1 MLIVAVTLLIAML
14 VLIWFRIPRW
24 GGQIGGSEAPDII
37 VIDVEPGKSG
47 KIVLEEPK
55 TKVKSGSKAVSAVAK
70 AILDGDAVSHVNI
83 ISAGRG
89 YVYPPCVIFSG
100 GGGSGAKA
108 VARISKGQVVE
119 IKMLLGG
126 RDYQLPPTISFNP
139 LGCLPDAEIRAVIA
153 SPPQQ
158 LPATDDGIKPA
169 DEVAAEELR
178 VQTEQAKARLKTIEK
193 VKAKDAKMAV
203 EAAQLGLPPPPPL
216 FTEEQEKEV
225 RALAQKMPRQL
236 SPEEQAEC
244 DKKLTESNQANLES
258 VDLGKQSMILP
269 SLRDKA
275 VEAGQRASRLQ
286 EEYKNMCL

>member
-1 MLIVAVTLLIAML
+1 MLLVALALLIAML
-14 VLIWFRIPRW
+14 LLIWKRIQSPSQQ
-24 GGQIGGSEAPDII
+24 GGAGEPDII

-47 KIVLEEPK
+47 KIVLEQPK
-55 TKVKSGSKAVSAVAK
+55 TRTKTGSKAVSAVAK

-83 ISAGRG
+83 ISAGSG

-100 GGGSGAKA
+100 GGGTGAKA

-119 IKMLLGG
+119 IKMILGG
-126 RDYQLPPTISFNP
+126 RDYQLPPTVAFNP
-139 LGCLPDAEIRAVIA
+139 LGCLPDAEVRAVIA

-169 DEVAAEELR
+169 DEAAAEELR
-178 VQTEQAKARLKTIEK
+178 VQTEQAKAKLRTIER
-193 VKAKDAKMAV
+193 VKAKDAQMAV

-225 RALAQKMPRQL
+225 RELAQRIPRQL
-236 SPEEQAEC
+236 SPEEQKEC
-244 DKKLTESNQANLES
+244 DKKLAESNQANLES

-269 SLRDKA
+269 SC
-275 VEAGQRASRLQ
+275 S
-286 EEYKNMCL
+286 KNFLFR